1 MVLTI
6 IINMKNNKY
15 RYNDSL
21 KELQKIGLD
30 NVIFF
35 DAIDGNVDLNNY
47 EYTAM
52 ENFVNPCTKSKLR
65 VGEIGCSLSH
75 HFVWKFIC
83 ENQISEALILEDDT
97 VFLSDFKKELN
108 LLLNSKLNYDL
119 FFFNRIKVNKNINET
134 IVDNKYVKM
143 SYSYNANAYLIKN
156 KAAFVLYSSKFI
168 DNIMPVDE
176 FLPIIYDKMYPHEF
190 FKNKINPSQYLDS
203 YCLLYNISDQ
213 RDRSSQANYSDF
225 YNSFANV

>member
-30 NVIFF
+30 NVIIFN
-35 DAIDGNVDLNNY
+35 AIDGNLDLNNY

-52 ENFVNPCTKSKLR
+52 ENFVNPCTNAQLR

-75 HFVWKFIC
+75 YFVWKFIC
-83 ENQISEALILEDDT
+83 ENQISEALILEDDN
-97 VFLSDFKKELN
+97 VFLSDFNKELN
-108 LLLNSKLNYDL
+108 LILNSNLNYDL
-119 FFFNRIKVNKNINET
+119 FFFNRNKVNKNINET
-134 IVDNKYVKM
+134 IVNNKYVKM

-156 KAAFVLYSSKFI
+156 KAAFVLYSSNFI

-176 FLPIIYDKMYPHEF
+176 FLPIMYDKMYPHKF
-190 FKNKINPSQYLDS
+190 LKNKINPSQYLDS
-203 YCLLYNISDQ
+203 YSLLRHVCKQ
-213 RDRSSQANYSDF
+213 RNGSSQANHSEF
-225 YNSFANV
+225 YNSYANV